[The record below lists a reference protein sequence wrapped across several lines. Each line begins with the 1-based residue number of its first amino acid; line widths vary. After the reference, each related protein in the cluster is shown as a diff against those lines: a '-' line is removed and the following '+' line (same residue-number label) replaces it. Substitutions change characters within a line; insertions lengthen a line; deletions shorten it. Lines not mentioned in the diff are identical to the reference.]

1 MATVSPLEDRMV
13 SRYWLMKNVFGFTD
27 KEIEY
32 ESRQTTM
39 PLEMAAKIAK
49 IALQVAI
56 EAHDKGSHPS

>member
-13 SRYWLMKNVFGFTD
+13 SRYWRMKNVFGFTD

-32 ESRQTTM
+32 ESRQPTM
-39 PLEMAAKIAK
+39 PLEMAAK

-56 EAHDKGSHPS
+56 EAHDKGSRPS